1 MGFDQ
6 EAYDRLV
13 KKKRKQLRNQQPDQS
28 GDEYQP
34 SVVNLSHE
42 STKSAEVNPF
52 GVYFQPPSIGMRA
65 TNRNDFVDKVRTLE
79 AEITK
84 IKGEMQPI
92 IARLPAEQASGIGV
106 FVRDGN
112 RVIDSLNQ
120 MMDDQKYKYKLE
132 SLHLL
137 DLQKL
142 YYHAVSVKPNH
153 LHPQNHP
160 MNASAVTSK
169 TDLVEYIT
177 EDYGHPPY
185 TVLQQ
190 HYYNASIQPPPV
202 TVPPVLGTPVQG
214 SSTTTSQTTPQTGNQ
229 MVR

>member
-1 MGFDQ
+1 
-6 EAYDRLV
+6 
-13 KKKRKQLRNQQPDQS
+13 
-28 GDEYQP
+28 
-34 SVVNLSHE
+34 
-42 STKSAEVNPF
+42 
-52 GVYFQPPSIGMRA
+52 
-65 TNRNDFVDKVRTLE
+65 
-79 AEITK
+79 
-84 IKGEMQPI
+84 MQPI

-142 YYHAVSVKPNH
+142 YYHAVSVKPKH

-160 MNASAVTSK
+160 VNASAVTSK
-169 TDLVEYIT
+169 TELIEFIT

-190 HYYNASIQPPPV
+190 HYYNASLQPPPV
-202 TVPPVLGTPVQG
+202 IVPPVLGMPVQG

-229 MVR
+229 MIR